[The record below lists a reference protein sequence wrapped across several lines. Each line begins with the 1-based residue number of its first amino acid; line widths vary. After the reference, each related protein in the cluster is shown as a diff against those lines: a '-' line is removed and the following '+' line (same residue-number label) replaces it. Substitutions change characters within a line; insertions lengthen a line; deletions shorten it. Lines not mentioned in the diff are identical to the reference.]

1 MIVQILSEY
10 GGKKNLT
17 NFLNDSGKYGQK
29 VGDWALQA
37 GDGLFK

>member
-1 MIVQILSEY
+1 MIVQIFSEY
-10 GGKKNLT
+10 GGQKSYK
-17 NFLNDSGKYGQK
+17 FLNDSDKYGQK